1 MEAVARQTIDL
12 TEDDEQTL
20 TSGMADQIG
29 WNDDPLDED
38 GILHIEFNGGDRY
51 LYLGVPR
58 TVAIELLHR
67 ATNPDHYDESLEQYF
82 HDHIRT
88 TYDYKRID

>member
-1 MEAVARQTIDL
+1 MEAVTRQPLDL

-20 TSGMADQIG
+20 NSGMANKIG

-38 GILHIEFNGGDRY
+38 GILHIEFSDGARY
-51 LYLGVPR
+51 LYLGVPD

-67 ATNPDHYDESLEQYF
+67 ASNPEQYDNSLEQYF
-82 HDHIRT
+82 HDEIRLN
-88 TYDYKRID
+88 YEYKRL